1 MKAEEIFNKALKEI
15 KEFAI
20 YEMMNISN
28 LRVAKGIEDAPNS
41 VDDEIVVDPWEY
53 NEDADNV
60 IVWGDDFGYDEVSAT
75 TFDVDKIVLQKGN
88 IILMDKDENGIL
100 FDELPMNSMVFITN
114 ILEKIFQKEVKFKM

>member
-41 VDDEIVVDPWEY
+41 EDDEIVVDPWEY
-53 NEDADNV
+53 GEDADNV
-60 IVWGDDFGYDEVSAT
+60 IVWGDDYGYDEVSAS

-88 IILMDKDENGIL
+88 ITLMDKDENGIL

-114 ILEKIFQKEVKFKM
+114 ILERIYQKEVKFKM

>member
-1 MKAEEIFNKALKEI
+1 MKAEEIYNKALKEI

-20 YEMMNISN
+20 YEMMNINN

-41 VDDEIVVDPWEY
+41 VDDEIIVDPWEY

-75 TFDVDKIVLQKGN
+75 TFDVDKIVLQNGN
-88 IILMDKDENGIL
+88 IILVDKDENGIL

-114 ILEKIFQKEVKFKM
+114 ILEKIYHKEVKFKM

>member
-1 MKAEEIFNKALKEI
+1 MKAEEIYNKALKEI

-20 YEMMNISN
+20 YEMMNINN

-41 VDDEIVVDPWEY
+41 EDDEIVVDPWEY
-53 NEDADNV
+53 GEDADHV

-75 TFDVDKIVLQKGN
+75 TFDVENIVLRQGN
-88 IILMDKDENGIL
+88 IVLIDKYENEIV

-114 ILEKIFQKEVKFKM
+114 ILEKIYQKEVKFKM

>member
-41 VDDEIVVDPWEY
+41 EDDEIVVDPWEY
-53 NEDADNV
+53 GEDADHV
-60 IVWGDDFGYDEVSAT
+60 IVWGDDFYDEVSAT
-75 TFDVDKIVLQKGN
+75 TFDVDKIVLQNGN
-88 IILMDKDENGIL
+88 IMIMDKDENGIF

-114 ILEKIFQKEVKFKM
+114 ILEKIYQKEVKFKM

>member
-20 YEMMNISN
+20 YEMMNINN

-41 VDDEIVVDPWEY
+41 VDDEIIVEPWEY
-53 NEDADNV
+53 GEDADHV
-60 IVWGDDFGYDEVSAT
+60 LVWCDDYGYDEVSAA

-88 IILMDKDENGIL
+88 ITLMDKDENGIL

-114 ILEKIFQKEVKFKM
+114 VLENIYHKEVKM